1 MKKDINFLKA
11 YRIQE
16 KYGKGPGMYTMLF
29 VLVIIAAAAFTNG
42 ILYFYATQV
51 DKQSSEAY
59 SEVERLKEAV
69 KYDHIVLKKSEYEDF
84 KEYNT
89 MTGNA
94 KKEIEGL
101 PTLSLTEY
109 GVITK
114 HLKDDMYI
122 LSLDFSGDS
131 FSVKIAAAG
140 QKDVP
145 QYVSAVKREGIFK
158 YVTYDGHAKESYAPE
173 VITVPE
179 DIGLKNRYV
188 FTITCKLYSEGK
200 NETE

>member
-16 KYGKGPGMYTMLF
+16 KYGKGPGIYTMLF
-29 VLVIIAAAAFTNG
+29 VLIVIAAVFANG
-42 ILYFYATQV
+42 VLYFYSTRV
-51 DKQSSEAY
+51 DKKSLEAY

-69 KYDHIVLKKSEYEDF
+69 KYDHIILKKSEYEDF

-89 MTGNA
+89 MTENA

-101 PTLSLTEY
+101 PTLSLKEY
-109 GVITK
+109 GIITK
-114 HLKDDMYI
+114 HLKDDMHI
-122 LSLDFSGDS
+122 LSLNFSGDY
-131 FSVKIAAAG
+131 FSVKIDAAS

-158 YVTYDGHAKESYAPE
+158 YVTYNGHAKESYLADR
-173 VITVPE
+173 ITGPE
-179 DIGLKNRYV
+179 DIGMESRYV
-188 FTITCKLYSEGK
+188 FTITCIIYSEEK
-200 NETE
+200 YETE

>member
-16 KYGKGPGMYTMLF
+16 KYGKGPGIYTMLF
-29 VLVIIAAAAFTNG
+29 VLVIVAAAFTNG

-89 MTGNA
+89 MTENA

-122 LSLDFSGDS
+122 LSLDFSGES
-131 FSVKIAAAG
+131 FSVRIAAAS

-145 QYVSAVKREGIFK
+145 QYVSAVKREDIFK
-158 YVTYDGHAKESYAPE
+158 YVTYDGHAKESNITD
-173 VITVPE
+173 VITGPGDV
-179 DIGLKNRYV
+179 GMKNRYV
-188 FTITCKLYSEGK
+188 FTITCLLYSEEK